1 MNIIKELDKLYK
13 EWSGVSHLE
22 NSNRLVHDSADAQ
35 DFARYCI
42 ENHLA
47 ITKGSI
53 TMNDT
58 LNNEL
63 AVTLYGY

>member
-1 MNIIKELDKLYK
+1 MNIIKELDRLYK

-42 ENHLA
+42 DNLDNE
-47 ITKGSI
+47 KY
-53 TMNDT
+53 
-58 LNNEL
+58 NEL
-63 AVTLYGY
+63 LMAVDLTIEK